1 MIRLMKLCKVR
12 IILGRGTSVKSAPF
26 MPFDNEIDPNVNTKK
41 TDSSSATNTVLGEG
55 WKATN
60 PTVPV
65 TTKIAIE
72 KKTMKKYLLFTRL
85 LGEIGDE

>member
-1 MIRLMKLCKVR
+1 MIKLMKLCKVR

-26 MPFDNEIDPNVNTKK
+26 IPFDNEIDPNVNAKK
-41 TDSSSATNTVLGEG
+41 TDSSSATNTVRREG

-60 PTVPV
+60 PTAPV
-65 TTKIAIE
+65 TIKIASE
-72 KKTMKKYLLFTRL
+72 KKITKKYLLFTRL